1 MKPIR
6 KEPVDYPSVEQLEA
20 ELKRVK
26 YRSRYRAVLRST
38 LYMLIVVAAVAV
50 LVATIWMPV
59 LQIYGGSMTP
69 TLNEGDIVVSIKGS
83 DFEPGDLVAF
93 YLGNKILVKR
103 CIAGPGQWVDI
114 DEDGNV
120 SVDGKLLEEP
130 YLTEKSLG
138 GSNIELPYQVP
149 GNRYFCMGDH
159 RSTSVDSRHKEVG
172 CVSEEQIVGKI
183 VFRVFPF
190 SGFGRLK

>member
-59 LQIYGGSMTP
+59 LQIYGASMTP

-114 DEDGNV
+114 DESGNV
-120 SVDGKLLEEP
+120 YVDGKLLEEP
-130 YLTEKSLG
+130 YLTEKSFG
-138 GSNIELPYQVP
+138 DANINFPYQVP
-149 GNRYFCMGDH
+149 ENRYFCVGDH
-159 RSTSVDSRHKEVG
+159 RSTSVDSRHSEIG
-172 CVSEEQIVGKI
+172 CISEEQLVGKI
-183 VFRVFPF
+183 VFRVWPL
-190 SGFGRLK
+190 SDFGALK